1 MLNRRTALFLIC
13 IVACGFSVHAQDAS
27 SEPEGVLSGFD
38 VLQRDGFA
46 QLSGGRVGLIT
57 NHTGINR
64 HGESIAKLLQ
74 ESSQVEL
81 VALFS
86 PEHGFEGTLDQAKI
100 NDARDDA
107 TGLQIFSLYGKTR
120 RPTAE
125 SLSGIDVL
133 VFDIQDIGTR
143 FYTYI
148 STMGGAMRA
157 AAEHGVRFVV
167 LDRPNPIGGSV
178 VQGPV
183 LDEGS
188 ESFVGFQRIAVRH
201 GMTTGELAMMFRDE
215 LKLDLDLTVV
225 RMEGWQRSMMYDATG
240 LLWVNPSPNMR
251 NLTQAILY
259 PGIGLLE
266 TTNLSVGRGTDTP
279 FEVVGAPW
287 IDAVT
292 LARDL
297 NVRGLPGVRFVPIRF
312 TPESNK
318 YEGESCGGVNSIV
331 THREAFDPLR
341 TGLTVAVALRS
352 LYRDDWDTTSL
363 NRLLSSKKTAAGLLS
378 GESVETMQAEYQS
391 ELAAFKQRRL
401 KYLLYDTAH

>member
-1 MLNRRTALFLIC
+1 MLNRRTALFLFC
-13 IVACGFSVHAQDAS
+13 IVACGNGAHAQDAS
-27 SEPEGVLSGFD
+27 SEPEGVLTGFD

-46 QLSGGRVGLIT
+46 QLAGGRVGVIT
-57 NHTGINR
+57 NHTGITR
-64 HGESIAKLLQ
+64 HGESIAQLLQ

-188 ESFVGFQRIAVRH
+188 ESFVGFHRIAVRH

-225 RMEGWQRSMMYDATG
+225 RVEGWQRSMM
-240 LLWVNPSPNMR
+240 
-251 NLTQAILY
+251 
-259 PGIGLLE
+259 
-266 TTNLSVGRGTDTP
+266 
-279 FEVVGAPW
+279 
-287 IDAVT
+287 
-292 LARDL
+292 
-297 NVRGLPGVRFVPIRF
+297 
-312 TPESNK
+312 
-318 YEGESCGGVNSIV
+318 
-331 THREAFDPLR
+331 
-341 TGLTVAVALRS
+341 
-352 LYRDDWDTTSL
+352 
-363 NRLLSSKKTAAGLLS
+363 
-378 GESVETMQAEYQS
+378 
-391 ELAAFKQRRL
+391 
-401 KYLLYDTAH
+401 